1 MKGQNHCLVREKFKQ
16 LLIQEE
22 FYLCNVW
29 QKKFT
34 SSDEARL
41 FIFLKKY
48 NPNKNDNVLKGN
60 IRKTDNGCLPPCFRV
75 LQKKILQTTFIS
87 NTWHNAF
94 NSNITPSF
102 PGNFG
107 WNLVEEKYKIQW
119 FEGGVSP
126 TSIKSV
132 CINDEEGEN
141 NYIKYESDSD
151 IYFDS
156 DEE

>member
-1 MKGQNHCLVREKFKQ
+1 MREKFKQ

-29 QKKFT
+29 QKKIS
-34 SSDEARL
+34 SSDETRL
-41 FIFLKKY
+41 DIFLKNYK
-48 NPNKNDNVLKGN
+48 PNKNDNVLKGN

-75 LQKKILQTTFIS
+75 LQKKILRTTFIS

-94 NSNITPSF
+94 NSNIAPSF

-107 WNLVEEKYKIQW
+107 WNLVKEKY
-119 FEGGVSP
+119 GGVSP

-141 NYIKYESDSD
+141 NYIEYESDSD